1 MSRVLGIGEQF
12 PQFSVSSVVSTDKDK
27 EFQTIDNA
35 KIKGK
40 WSVVFFWPMDFT
52 FVCPTEIAEFNRE
65 LGNFRDREAIVL
77 GASTDSQF
85 VHLAW
90 RQHHEDLKDL
100 GFPMLADNKKEL
112 SEALGILHP
121 TEKVPLRATY
131 IVDPDGV
138 IRWVS
143 VNDLK
148 VGRNVKEVLR
158 TLDAL
163 QTDELCPCNWEQG
176 QSTLVA

>member
-1 MSRVLGIGEQF
+1 MTRVLGIGEQF
-12 PQFSVSSVVSTDKDK
+12 PQFSVPAVVSTEKGK

-35 KIKGK
+35 QIKGK
-40 WSVVFFWPMDFT
+40 WSVIFFWPMDFT

-65 LGNFRDREAIVL
+65 LGSFRDREAIVL

-90 RQHHEDLKDL
+90 RQHHEDLKNL
-100 GFPMLADNKKEL
+100 GFPMLADHKKEL
-112 SEALGILHP
+112 SEALGVLHP

-176 QSTLVA
+176 QATLVA